1 MHRFFNVAWRF
12 LKRKRNMPYRMCQGV
27 LEYTGMNIEC
37 ITSESVF
44 SKNKTKKVRRGPN
57 KELFEKMKR
66 CVLQTIKRDENDTPA
81 SLGS

>member
-1 MHRFFNVAWRF
+1 
-12 LKRKRNMPYRMCQGV
+12 
-27 LEYTGMNIEC
+27 MNSEC

-44 SKNKTKKVRRGPN
+44 SKNKTKKVRRGSD

-66 CVLQTIKRDENDTPA
+66 RVLQTIKRDENDTPA